1 MTKKDKKRTG
11 AHSELAKGPAV
22 KDGGEDNSST
32 MADAPR
38 IHAKEVFDSSKY
50 DALSDMTK
58 ASNRDTKNVESLSD
72 TKRITNSM
80 NPEQIDDNNNNNKS
94 ITTTAATA
102 SASASVSSSLSGV
115 EEEEEEEGITPKMTP
130 MMVEERART
139 IREVKEEET
148 HQHLSPS
155 TSSSSSSSLSYQT
168 GKEKKF
174 VLYLN
179 IMLSIENAAIER
191 LHARIQQSPLAEV
204 REQLVQHLEETMEQ
218 KSRLITLINRLGG
231 EPTNERSDLFG
242 YSLPKVLAD
251 AAAFK
256 ASATTPE
263 EQELRTMEADALI
276 EHAEV
281 IGYNMAIQL
290 ATKIN
295 IGEAIMPLR
304 QNLQEEEK
312 MVAWMRANL
321 PSNFVQLW
329 SKIDDEQRSQ

>member
-1 MTKKDKKRTG
+1 MTKKEKRTG
-11 AHSELAKGPAV
+11 ARSEPRKATAV
-22 KDGGEDNSST
+22 KDSGDNST
-32 MADAPR
+32 AMADAAR
-38 IHAKEVFDSSKY
+38 IHPKEVFDSSKY
-50 DALSDMTK
+50 NAMSDMTK
-58 ASNRDTKNVESLSD
+58 GSNRETKNVEYLAD
-72 TKRITNSM
+72 TQRITNSM
-80 NPEQIDDNNNNNKS
+80 KPEQIDNKS
-94 ITTTAATA
+94 TTTTAATEA
-102 SASASVSSSLSGV
+102 SSSSAV
-115 EEEEEEEGITPKMTP
+115 EEITPRINP

-139 IREVKEEET
+139 IREVKEEEI
-148 HQHLSPS
+148 HQHLSSS
-155 TSSSSSSSLSYQT
+155 TSSSSSSLSYQS
-168 GKEKKF
+168 GNEKKF

-191 LHARIQQSPLAEV
+191 LHARIQQSPLAGV
-204 REQLVQHLEETMEQ
+204 REQLVQHLEETKEQ

-231 EPTNERSDLFG
+231 QPTNGRADLSG
-242 YSLPKVLAD
+242 YSLPKVLAN
-251 AAAFK
+251 AFK
-256 ASATTPE
+256 ASATTLE

-276 EHAEV
+276 EYAEV

-329 SKIDDEQRSQ
+329 SKIDDGQRSQ

>member
-11 AHSELAKGPAV
+11 ARSEPAKGPAV
-22 KDGGEDNSST
+22 KDGGEDNSSA

-50 DALSDMTK
+50 NAMSDMTK
-58 ASNRDTKNVESLSD
+58 ALNRETKNVETLPD
-72 TKRITNSM
+72 TKRITNSV
-80 NPEQIDDNNNNNKS
+80 NPEQIDDDNNNKS

-102 SASASVSSSLSGV
+102 SASLSGV
-115 EEEEEEEGITPKMTP
+115 EEEGITPKMTP

-155 TSSSSSSSLSYQT
+155 TSSSSSSSSLSYQT

-204 REQLVQHLEETMEQ
+204 REQLVQHLEETREQ

-251 AAAFK
+251 AFK

>member
-1 MTKKDKKRTG
+1 
-11 AHSELAKGPAV
+11 
-22 KDGGEDNSST
+22 
-32 MADAPR
+32 MADAAH

-50 DALSDMTK
+50 NAMSDMTK
-58 ASNRDTKNVESLSD
+58 ASNRETKNVETLPD
-72 TKRITNSM
+72 TKRITNSV
-80 NPEQIDDNNNNNKS
+80 NPEQIDDYNNNNNNNNNKS

-102 SASASVSSSLSGV
+102 SSSGV
-115 EEEEEEEGITPKMTP
+115 EEEIITPKMTP

-155 TSSSSSSSLSYQT
+155 TSSSSSSSSLSYQT

-204 REQLVQHLEETMEQ
+204 REQLVQHLEETREQ

-251 AAAFK
+251 AFK

>member
-1 MTKKDKKRTG
+1 
-11 AHSELAKGPAV
+11 
-22 KDGGEDNSST
+22 
-32 MADAPR
+32 MADAAR
-38 IHAKEVFDSSKY
+38 INTKEVFDSSQY
-50 DALSDMTK
+50 NAMRDLTK
-58 ASNRDTKNVESLSD
+58 ASNQETKNVETLPD
-72 TKRITNSM
+72 TKRITNSV
-80 NPEQIDDNNNNNKS
+80 NTEQIDNNNNKS

-102 SASASVSSSLSGV
+102 SASASASLSGV
-115 EEEEEEEGITPKMTP
+115 EEEEGITPKMTP

-155 TSSSSSSSLSYQT
+155 TSSSSSLSYQT

-204 REQLVQHLEETMEQ
+204 REQLVQHLEETREQ

-251 AAAFK
+251 AFK

>member
-1 MTKKDKKRTG
+1 
-11 AHSELAKGPAV
+11 
-22 KDGGEDNSST
+22 
-32 MADAPR
+32 MADAAH

-50 DALSDMTK
+50 NAMSDMTK
-58 ASNRDTKNVESLSD
+58 ASNRETKNVETLPD
-72 TKRITNSM
+72 TKRITNSV
-80 NPEQIDDNNNNNKS
+80 NPEQIDDDYNNNNNNKS

-102 SASASVSSSLSGV
+102 SSSGV
-115 EEEEEEEGITPKMTP
+115 EEEIITPKMTP

-155 TSSSSSSSLSYQT
+155 TSSSSSSSVSYQT

-191 LHARIQQSPLAEV
+191 LHARIQQSPLVEV
-204 REQLVQHLEETMEQ
+204 REQLVQHLEETREQ

-251 AAAFK
+251 AFK

>member
-11 AHSELAKGPAV
+11 ARSEPAKGPAV
-22 KDGGEDNSST
+22 KDGGEDNSSA

-50 DALSDMTK
+50 NAMSDMTK
-58 ASNRDTKNVESLSD
+58 ASNRETKNVETLPD

-102 SASASVSSSLSGV
+102 SASSSGV
-115 EEEEEEEGITPKMTP
+115 EEEEITPKMTP

-139 IREVKEEET
+139 IREVKEEDT

-155 TSSSSSSSLSYQT
+155 TSSSLSYQT

-204 REQLVQHLEETMEQ
+204 REQLVQHLEETREQ

-251 AAAFK
+251 AFK

>member
-11 AHSELAKGPAV
+11 ARSEPAKGPAV
-22 KDGGEDNSST
+22 KDGGEDNSSA

-50 DALSDMTK
+50 NAMSDMTK
-58 ASNRDTKNVESLSD
+58 ASNRETKNVETLPD
-72 TKRITNSM
+72 IKRVTNGV

-94 ITTTAATA
+94 ITTAAATA
-102 SASASVSSSLSGV
+102 SASASSSLSGV
-115 EEEEEEEGITPKMTP
+115 EEEEGITPKMTP
-130 MMVEERART
+130 MTVEERART

-204 REQLVQHLEETMEQ
+204 REQLVQHLEETREQ

-251 AAAFK
+251 AFK

>member
-11 AHSELAKGPAV
+11 ARSEPAKGPAV
-22 KDGGEDNSST
+22 KDGGEDNSSA
-32 MADAPR
+32 MADAAR
-38 IHAKEVFDSSKY
+38 INAKEVFDSSKY
-50 DALSDMTK
+50 NAMSDMTK
-58 ASNRDTKNVESLSD
+58 ASNQETKNVETLPD
-72 TKRITNSM
+72 TKRITNSV
-80 NPEQIDDNNNNNKS
+80 NPEQIDDNNNKS

-102 SASASVSSSLSGV
+102 SASASSSLSGV
-115 EEEEEEEGITPKMTP
+115 EEEEEEGITPKMTP

-204 REQLVQHLEETMEQ
+204 REQLVQHLEETREQ

-251 AAAFK
+251 AFK

>member
-1 MTKKDKKRTG
+1 
-11 AHSELAKGPAV
+11 
-22 KDGGEDNSST
+22 
-32 MADAPR
+32 
-38 IHAKEVFDSSKY
+38 
-50 DALSDMTK
+50 
-58 ASNRDTKNVESLSD
+58 
-72 TKRITNSM
+72 M
-80 NPEQIDDNNNNNKS
+80 NTEQIDDNNNKS

-102 SASASVSSSLSGV
+102 SASASSSLSGV
-115 EEEEEEEGITPKMTP
+115 EEEGITPKMTP

-155 TSSSSSSSLSYQT
+155 TSSSSSLSYQT

-204 REQLVQHLEETMEQ
+204 REQLVQHLEETREQ

-251 AAAFK
+251 AFK

-281 IGYNMAIQL
+281 IGYNMVIQL

-304 QNLQEEEK
+304 QNLQEEDK

>member
-1 MTKKDKKRTG
+1 MT
-11 AHSELAKGPAV
+11 
-22 KDGGEDNSST
+22 
-32 MADAPR
+32 
-38 IHAKEVFDSSKY
+38 
-50 DALSDMTK
+50 
-58 ASNRDTKNVESLSD
+58 
-72 TKRITNSM
+72 
-80 NPEQIDDNNNNNKS
+80 NNNNNKS

-102 SASASVSSSLSGV
+102 SASSSGV
-115 EEEEEEEGITPKMTP
+115 EEEEITPKMTP

-155 TSSSSSSSLSYQT
+155 TSSSSSSSSSLSYQT

-204 REQLVQHLEETMEQ
+204 REQLVQHLEETREQ

-251 AAAFK
+251 AFK

-263 EQELRTMEADALI
+263 EQELRTIEADALI

>member
-11 AHSELAKGPAV
+11 ARSEPAKGPAV
-22 KDGGEDNSST
+22 KDGGEDNSSA
-32 MADAPR
+32 MADASR

-50 DALSDMTK
+50 NAMSDMTK
-58 ASNRDTKNVESLSD
+58 DLNRETKNVETLPD
-72 TKRITNSM
+72 TKRITNSV
-80 NPEQIDDNNNNNKS
+80 NPEQIDDNNKS
-94 ITTTAATA
+94 ITMTAATA
-102 SASASVSSSLSGV
+102 SASSSGV
-115 EEEEEEEGITPKMTP
+115 EEEEITPKMTP

-139 IREVKEEET
+139 IREVKDEET

-155 TSSSSSSSLSYQT
+155 TSSSSSSLSYQT

-204 REQLVQHLEETMEQ
+204 REQLVQHLEETREQ

-251 AAAFK
+251 AFK

-263 EQELRTMEADALI
+263 EQELRTIEADALI

>member
-1 MTKKDKKRTG
+1 
-11 AHSELAKGPAV
+11 
-22 KDGGEDNSST
+22 
-32 MADAPR
+32 MADAAH

-50 DALSDMTK
+50 NAMSDMTK
-58 ASNRDTKNVESLSD
+58 ASNRETKNVETLPD
-72 TKRITNSM
+72 TKRITNSV
-80 NPEQIDDNNNNNKS
+80 NPEQIDDDYNNNNNKS

-102 SASASVSSSLSGV
+102 SSSGV
-115 EEEEEEEGITPKMTP
+115 EEEIITPKMTP

-204 REQLVQHLEETMEQ
+204 REQLVQHLEETREQ
-218 KSRLITLINRLGG
+218 KSRLITLISRLGG

-251 AAAFK
+251 AFK

>member
-11 AHSELAKGPAV
+11 ARSEPAKGPAV
-22 KDGGEDNSST
+22 KDGGEDNSSA
-32 MADAPR
+32 MADAAR
-38 IHAKEVFDSSKY
+38 INTKEVFDSSQY
-50 DALSDMTK
+50 NAMRDLTK
-58 ASNRDTKNVESLSD
+58 ASNQETKNVETLPD
-72 TKRITNSM
+72 TKRITNSV
-80 NPEQIDDNNNNNKS
+80 NTEQIDNNNNKS
-94 ITTTAATA
+94 ITTTATTA
-102 SASASVSSSLSGV
+102 SSSGV
-115 EEEEEEEGITPKMTP
+115 EEEEITPKMTP

-155 TSSSSSSSLSYQT
+155 TSSSSSLSYQT

-204 REQLVQHLEETMEQ
+204 REQLVQHLEETREQ

-251 AAAFK
+251 AFK

>member
-11 AHSELAKGPAV
+11 ARSEPAKGPAV
-22 KDGGEDNSST
+22 KDGGEDNSSA
-32 MADAPR
+32 MADAAR
-38 IHAKEVFDSSKY
+38 INTKEVFDSSKY
-50 DALSDMTK
+50 NAMRDMTK
-58 ASNRDTKNVESLSD
+58 ASNQETKNVETLPD
-72 TKRITNSM
+72 TKRITNSV
-80 NPEQIDDNNNNNKS
+80 NTEQIDNNNNKS

-102 SASASVSSSLSGV
+102 
-115 EEEEEEEGITPKMTP
+115 
-130 MMVEERART
+130 
-139 IREVKEEET
+139 
-148 HQHLSPS
+148 
-155 TSSSSSSSLSYQT
+155 SSSSLSYQT

-204 REQLVQHLEETMEQ
+204 REQLVQHLEETREQ

-251 AAAFK
+251 AFK

>member
-1 MTKKDKKRTG
+1 
-11 AHSELAKGPAV
+11 
-22 KDGGEDNSST
+22 
-32 MADAPR
+32 
-38 IHAKEVFDSSKY
+38 
-50 DALSDMTK
+50 
-58 ASNRDTKNVESLSD
+58 
-72 TKRITNSM
+72 
-80 NPEQIDDNNNNNKS
+80 
-94 ITTTAATA
+94 
-102 SASASVSSSLSGV
+102 
-115 EEEEEEEGITPKMTP
+115 
-130 MMVEERART
+130 
-139 IREVKEEET
+139 
-148 HQHLSPS
+148 
-155 TSSSSSSSLSYQT
+155 
-168 GKEKKF
+168 
-174 VLYLN
+174 
-179 IMLSIENAAIER
+179 MLSIENAAIER

-204 REQLVQHLEETMEQ
+204 REQLVQHLEETREQ

-242 YSLPKVLAD
+242 YSLSKVLAD
-251 AAAFK
+251 AFK

-263 EQELRTMEADALI
+263 EQELRTIEADALI

-281 IGYNMAIQL
+281 IGYNMAIQM

>member
-1 MTKKDKKRTG
+1 MRQFLTSYIITSTSIQNDKERQKKTG
-11 AHSELAKGPAV
+11 ARSEPAKGPAV
-22 KDGGEDNSST
+22 KDGGEDNSSA

-50 DALSDMTK
+50 NAMSDMIK
-58 ASNRDTKNVESLSD
+58 ASNRETKNVETLPD

-80 NPEQIDDNNNNNKS
+80 NPEQIDDNNNKS
-94 ITTTAATA
+94 ITTTATTA
-102 SASASVSSSLSGV
+102 SSSGV
-115 EEEEEEEGITPKMTP
+115 EEEEITPKMTP

-139 IREVKEEET
+139 RREVKEEET

-155 TSSSSSSSLSYQT
+155 TSSSSLSYQT

-204 REQLVQHLEETMEQ
+204 REQLVQHLEETKEQ

-251 AAAFK
+251 AFK

>member
-11 AHSELAKGPAV
+11 ARSEPAKGPAV
-22 KDGGEDNSST
+22 KDGGEDNSSA
-32 MADAPR
+32 MADAAR
-38 IHAKEVFDSSKY
+38 INAKEVFDSSKY
-50 DALSDMTK
+50 NAMSDMTK
-58 ASNRDTKNVESLSD
+58 ASNQETKNVETLPD
-72 TKRITNSM
+72 TKRITNSV

-94 ITTTAATA
+94 ITTTATTA
-102 SASASVSSSLSGV
+102 SSSGV
-115 EEEEEEEGITPKMTP
+115 EEEEITPKMTP

-155 TSSSSSSSLSYQT
+155 TSSSSSSLSYQT

-204 REQLVQHLEETMEQ
+204 REQLVQHLEETREQ

-251 AAAFK
+251 AFK

>member
-1 MTKKDKKRTG
+1 MTKKDKKRPG
-11 AHSELAKGPAV
+11 ARSEPAKGPAV
-22 KDGGEDNSST
+22 KDGGEDNSSA
-32 MADAPR
+32 MADAAR
-38 IHAKEVFDSSKY
+38 INTKEVFDSSKY
-50 DALSDMTK
+50 NAMSDMTK
-58 ASNRDTKNVESLSD
+58 ASNQETKNVETLPD
-72 TKRITNSM
+72 TKRITNSV
-80 NPEQIDDNNNNNKS
+80 NTEQIDNNNNKS

-102 SASASVSSSLSGV
+102 
-115 EEEEEEEGITPKMTP
+115 
-130 MMVEERART
+130 
-139 IREVKEEET
+139 
-148 HQHLSPS
+148 
-155 TSSSSSSSLSYQT
+155 SSSSSLSYQT

-204 REQLVQHLEETMEQ
+204 REQLVQHLEETREQ

-251 AAAFK
+251 AFK

>member
-11 AHSELAKGPAV
+11 ARSEPAKGPAV
-22 KDGGEDNSST
+22 KDGGEDNSSA

-50 DALSDMTK
+50 NAMSDMTK
-58 ASNRDTKNVESLSD
+58 ASNRETKNVETLPD
-72 TKRITNSM
+72 TKRITNSV

-94 ITTTAATA
+94 ITTTATTA
-102 SASASVSSSLSGV
+102 SSSGV
-115 EEEEEEEGITPKMTP
+115 EDEEITPKMTP

-139 IREVKEEET
+139 RREVKEEET

-155 TSSSSSSSLSYQT
+155 TSSSSSLSYQT

-204 REQLVQHLEETMEQ
+204 REQLVQHLEETREQ

-251 AAAFK
+251 AFK

>member
-11 AHSELAKGPAV
+11 ARSEPAKGPAV
-22 KDGGEDNSST
+22 KDGGEDNSSA
-32 MADAPR
+32 MADAAR

-50 DALSDMTK
+50 NAMSDMTK
-58 ASNRDTKNVESLSD
+58 ASNQETKNVETLPD
-72 TKRITNSM
+72 TKRITNSV
-80 NPEQIDDNNNNNKS
+80 NPEQIDDNNNNNNKS
-94 ITTTAATA
+94 ITTTATTA
-102 SASASVSSSLSGV
+102 SSSGV
-115 EEEEEEEGITPKMTP
+115 EEEEITPKITP

-155 TSSSSSSSLSYQT
+155 TSSSSSSLSYQT

-204 REQLVQHLEETMEQ
+204 REQLVQHLEETREQ

-251 AAAFK
+251 AFK

>member
-1 MTKKDKKRTG
+1 
-11 AHSELAKGPAV
+11 
-22 KDGGEDNSST
+22 
-32 MADAPR
+32 
-38 IHAKEVFDSSKY
+38 
-50 DALSDMTK
+50 
-58 ASNRDTKNVESLSD
+58 
-72 TKRITNSM
+72 
-80 NPEQIDDNNNNNKS
+80 
-94 ITTTAATA
+94 
-102 SASASVSSSLSGV
+102 
-115 EEEEEEEGITPKMTP
+115 
-130 MMVEERART
+130 
-139 IREVKEEET
+139 
-148 HQHLSPS
+148 
-155 TSSSSSSSLSYQT
+155 
-168 GKEKKF
+168 
-174 VLYLN
+174 
-179 IMLSIENAAIER
+179 MLSIENAAIER

-204 REQLVQHLEETMEQ
+204 REQLVQHLEETREQ

-251 AAAFK
+251 AFK

>member
-1 MTKKDKKRTG
+1 MIKKDKKRTG
-11 AHSELAKGPAV
+11 ARSEPAKGPAV
-22 KDGGEDNSST
+22 KDGGEHNSSA
-32 MADAPR
+32 MADAAR

-50 DALSDMTK
+50 NAMSDMTK
-58 ASNRDTKNVESLSD
+58 DLNRETKNVETLPD
-72 TKRITNSM
+72 TKRITNSVD
-80 NPEQIDDNNNNNKS
+80 PEQIDDNNNKS

-102 SASASVSSSLSGV
+102 SASSSGV
-115 EEEEEEEGITPKMTP
+115 EEEEITPKMTP

-155 TSSSSSSSLSYQT
+155 TSSSSSSSSLSYQT

-204 REQLVQHLEETMEQ
+204 REQLVQHLEETREQ

-251 AAAFK
+251 AFK

-263 EQELRTMEADALI
+263 EQELRTIEADALI

>member
-1 MTKKDKKRTG
+1 MTKKEKRTG
-11 AHSELAKGPAV
+11 AHSEPAKGSAG
-22 KDGGEDNSST
+22 KDTRDNNSA
-32 MADAPR
+32 ADYAAR
-38 IHAKEVFDSSKY
+38 IHPKEVFDSSKY
-50 DALSDMTK
+50 NAMSDMSK
-58 ASNRDTKNVESLSD
+58 GAKLETKNVEALAD
-72 TKRITNSM
+72 TRRTRNNVKA
-80 NPEQIDDNNNNNKS
+80 EKIDNKS
-94 ITTTAATA
+94 ITTTGAA
-102 SASASVSSSLSGV
+102 SSSAV
-115 EEEEEEEGITPKMTP
+115 EEAMPKINP

-139 IREVKEEET
+139 IGEVNEEEM
-148 HQHLSPS
+148 HHKL
-155 TSSSSSSSLSYQT
+155 SSSTSSSSLSYQS

-174 VLYLN
+174 ILYLN

-204 REQLVQHLEETMEQ
+204 REQLVQHLEETREQ

-251 AAAFK
+251 AFK

>member
-11 AHSELAKGPAV
+11 ARSEPAKGPAV
-22 KDGGEDNSST
+22 KDGGEDNSSA
-32 MADAPR
+32 MADAAR

-50 DALSDMTK
+50 NAMSDMTK
-58 ASNRDTKNVESLSD
+58 DLNRETKNVETLPD
-72 TKRITNSM
+72 TKRITNSV

-102 SASASVSSSLSGV
+102 SASSSGV
-115 EEEEEEEGITPKMTP
+115 EEEEITPKMTP

-148 HQHLSPS
+148 HQHLSSS
-155 TSSSSSSSLSYQT
+155 TSSSSSSSSLSYQT

-204 REQLVQHLEETMEQ
+204 REQLVQHLEETREQ

-251 AAAFK
+251 AFK